1 MDNRDLGDL
10 GEIKFLEYCV
20 KCGYSV
26 LVPFSGS
33 NKTRYDFVVDTGE
46 KLLRVQVKYISK
58 TTIKGNSNINIQ
70 FIKGQNGRKT
80 LDGKRKKIHY
90 SPEEIDKFIV
100 YCPDTD
106 KLYDIPNNRWGS
118 VALSLRIDNTIPK
131 NNQIKRINYAK
142 DFELIV
148 L

>member
-10 GEIKFLEYCV
+10 GEIKFLEFCV
-20 KCGYSV
+20 KSGYTV

-33 NKTRYDFVVDTGE
+33 NKTRYDFVVDTG
-46 KLLRVQVKYISK
+46 KNLLRVQVKYISK
-58 TTIKGNSNINIQ
+58 TNINGNNNINIQ

-100 YCPDTD
+100 YCPDTN
-106 KLYDIPNNRWGS
+106 KLYDIPNDLWKLS
-118 VALSLRIDNTIPK
+118 ALSLRIDNTIPK

-142 DFELIV
+142 DFELID